1 MFFIFVFYFLHFL
14 CVIDSINGK
23 TSNAN
28 SPPHLATPGKSLSKL
43 LHNPDYNP
51 WKRLPYTHWPMLFGL
66 YNMTLYGKYITILP
80 PIHLSMTIS
89 PESAKSLRHPKEYDP
104 KFSNE
109 DRATETKNN
118 GAPEDSDIEEELD
131 DFDPDSPE
139 LSPFV
144 PTSPGELILALVLAT
159 PSLLF
164 TAYLCV
170 TLYRC
175 ICKYFLLYT
184 KYFVKNHK

>member
-1 MFFIFVFYFLHFL
+1 
-14 CVIDSINGK
+14 
-23 TSNAN
+23 
-28 SPPHLATPGKSLSKL
+28 
-43 LHNPDYNP
+43 
-51 WKRLPYTHWPMLFGL
+51 MLFGL
-66 YNMTLYGKYITILP
+66 YNMTLYGQYITILP

-104 KFSNE
+104 TANK
-109 DRATETKNN
+109 D
-118 GAPEDSDIEEELD
+118 EDSSNMKINNAEVDDDVDEELGH
-131 DFDPDSPE
+131 FDPESPE

-144 PTSPGELILALVLAT
+144 PTSPGELFLALVLAT

-175 ICKYFLLYT
+175 ICKF
-184 KYFVKNHK
+184 FIICVKRSYKIKKK

>member
-1 MFFIFVFYFLHFL
+1 M
-14 CVIDSINGK
+14 NGK
-23 TSNAN
+23 PS
-28 SPPHLATPGKSLSKL
+28 SPHQPLYPTAQGKTLNKL

-66 YNMTLYGKYITILP
+66 YNMTLYGQYITILP

-89 PESAKSLRHPKEYDP
+89 PESAKSLRHPKEYDATTT
-104 KFSNE
+104 NE
-109 DRATETKNN
+109 DRTTEPKTNTENIKGN
-118 GAPEDSDIEEELD
+118 ADDIDIEEETG
-131 DFDPDSPE
+131 DFDPHSPE

-175 ICKYFLLYT
+175 ICKSHTIYKQAETSLET
-184 KYFVKNHK
+184 N

>member
-1 MFFIFVFYFLHFL
+1 MALYLAIFMTYSFLAFLSNIHFS
-14 CVIDSINGK
+14 VDAMNEKSTNANQPPHSASPGK
-23 TSNAN
+23 T
-28 SPPHLATPGKSLSKL
+28 LGKL
-43 LHNPDYNP
+43 LHNPEYNP

-66 YNMTLYGKYITILP
+66 YNMTLYGQYITILP

-89 PESAKSLRHPKEYDP
+89 PESAKSLRHPKEYDT
-104 KFSNE
+104 KLNNE
-109 DRATETKNN
+109 DRATETKIN
-118 GAPEDSDIEEELD
+118 GGSEDIDLEEDLD
-131 DFDPDSPE
+131 DFDPNTPE

-175 ICKYFLLYT
+175 ICKFQS
-184 KYFVKNHK
+184 